1 MTIAKYIKTAN
12 EQYKKQGSLTKSK
25 IRIVEAGAGTGSA
38 A

>member
-12 EQYKKQGSLTKSK
+12 DQYKKASNLKSK